1 MGEGSTFKITYQS
14 FIIKHS
20 NDSQDPRR
28 LQDQECTTS
37 PVRNS
42 LYHLFHTSLWMG
54 PLPPPVSTSRPLDVI
69 HVIGVPRPSLFFTT
83 LITQTKEQRTGEPW
97 KRGYLFVSSHCTTCI
112 LKISTL
118 TRLFCNVE
126 GNTLALTSQTCL
138 QLRTAIKY
146 TVTGVCVKLTQN

>member
-1 MGEGSTFKITYQS
+1 MGEGSRFKITYQS

-42 LYHLFHTSLWMG
+42 LYHLFRTSLWMG
-54 PLPPPVSTSRPLDVI
+54 TPPSVHLASTRRHSRDRCSQSFPVCHYSCCI
-69 HVIGVPRPSLFFTT
+69 
-83 LITQTKEQRTGEPW
+83 ITQTKEQRTGEPW

-126 GNTLALTSQTCL
+126 GNTLALTSKTCL
-138 QLRTAIKY
+138 QLCTAIICNY
-146 TVTGVCVKLTQN
+146 NVC